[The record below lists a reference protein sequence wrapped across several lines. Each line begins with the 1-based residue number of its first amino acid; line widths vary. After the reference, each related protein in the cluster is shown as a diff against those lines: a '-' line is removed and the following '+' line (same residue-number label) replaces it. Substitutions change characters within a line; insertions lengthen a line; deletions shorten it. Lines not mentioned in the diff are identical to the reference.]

1 MRRLKA
7 AADSRR
13 PLTMPALQQFVNEIV
28 ASNDSRWAWENYKRV
43 VLSLQRKF
51 GCRALLEVGGAENAP
66 NY

>member
-1 MRRLKA
+1 
-7 AADSRR
+7 
-13 PLTMPALQQFVNEIV
+13 MPALQQFVNEIV